1 MVAGTKRQLSAN
13 RVSESEKE
21 LHKGYGKVPRYLQ
34 KFKQVKEEEKKQK
47 EIEKENAKI
56 PAGCRL
62 MGEEERLVMLD
73 DLKKT
78 AKDLESQIMKMPLT
92 MKTMAIQKRKQDL
105 EDQLDKVNK
114 NIALFSRQTVYV
126 GI

>member
-1 MVAGTKRQLSAN
+1 M
-13 RVSESEKE
+13 
-21 LHKGYGKVPRYLQ
+21 Q

-47 EIEKENAKI
+47 EIDKENAKI

>member
-1 MVAGTKRQLSAN
+1 MIAGTRRQMSAN

-34 KFKQVKEEEKKQK
+34 KYKQVKEEEKKQK
-47 EIEKENAKI
+47 EIDKENSKI
-56 PAGCRL
+56 PPGCRK
-62 MGEEERLVMLD
+62 MGEEERLLMLD

-92 MKTMAIQKRKQDL
+92 MKTMAIQRRKQDL
-105 EDQLDKVNK
+105 EEQLDKVNK
-114 NIALFSRQTVYV
+114 NIALFSRETVFI

>member
-47 EIEKENAKI
+47 EIDKENAKI